1 MFKRSKERRRNRLPG
16 YDYSSAGYYFI
27 TICTQNM
34 IPFFATVTNGE
45 IELNEMGRVIGQ
57 CWFKLLNH
65 FKHLS
70 LNEFIVMPNHVH
82 CILTIETTISD
93 QRNVGGALLHP
104 LHKNTRT
111 QMLIPKVI
119 HGFKSCVTRNI
130 RN

>member
-1 MFKRSKERRRNRLPG
+1 
-16 YDYSSAGYYFI
+16 
-27 TICTQNM
+27 M
-34 IPFFATVTNGE
+34 IPFFGTVTNGE
-45 IELNEMGRVIGQ
+45 IELNEMGRVIEQ

-82 CILTIETTISD
+82 CILTIEITISD
-93 QRNVGGALLHP
+93 QRNVGDALLHP

-119 HGFKSCVTRNI
+119 HGFKSYVTRNI